1 MYAALQ
7 RDYFDQMPRGSG
19 VFVGAMIPTSLLV
32 PDAVRPGDIDLLL
45 IPYEGNE
52 LILDRTLAIEVKVI
66 RARFDRQGKSPNDF
80 GFSQTMALRELGF
93 PYVGLLHIIVS
104 DDSPTHA
111 WRKAAVT
118 QIIDAEGRTEELRD
132 VWADMMPSDLML
144 RGFGRLAAN
153 SPHLDI
159 GYVSSYLP
167 FPPGKYS
174 GIHLP
179 IGQAARLNPA
189 VRIETLDSVGQFFD
203 RYFRRFVD
211 TPRY

>member
-80 GFSQTMALRELGF
+80 GFSQAIALRELGF

-104 DDSPTHA
+104 DDSPTCA

-118 QIIDAEGRTEELRD
+118 QIIDDEGRAEELRD

-159 GYVSSYLP
+159 GYVASYLP
-167 FPPGKYS
+167 FPSSKYS
-174 GIHLP
+174 GTHMP
-179 IGQAARLNPA
+179 IGHAARPNSG
-189 VRIETLDSVGQFFD
+189 VRIKTLDSVSRFFD
-203 RYFRRFVD
+203 RYFRGFVD